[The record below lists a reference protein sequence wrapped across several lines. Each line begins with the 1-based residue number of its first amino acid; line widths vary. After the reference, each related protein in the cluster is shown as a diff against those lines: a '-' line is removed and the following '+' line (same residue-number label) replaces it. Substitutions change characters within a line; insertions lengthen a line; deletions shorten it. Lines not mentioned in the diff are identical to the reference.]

1 MLLNTDTLLSFRDAI
16 TRYLDFLIGV
26 RRASPHTVNA
36 YRTDLR
42 QYEAWMRE
50 HEMVQTVNG
59 SDATMLSRYA
69 LHLKSSGYST
79 ATQARKIAALKALYK
94 FCRAMD
100 YSDLDQSDHLGRPR
114 VLNALPEILSQDSI
128 ETLMAATES
137 TDQPYRSRDKAML
150 ETIYATGLRVSEL
163 LGLNIGDIDFD
174 AQLLRCYGKGSKE
187 RIVPLHDQAVAQL
200 DNYILTA
207 RTALTRSD
215 TPKAVFLNRF
225 GKRLSRQ
232 GFWQIVKAY
241 AKKANLVHDISPH
254 TLRHSFATH
263 MIEGGAPISYVQQ
276 MLGHSNVST
285 TEVYNHVANDYL
297 REEFETAHPR
307 GSLRDGR

>member
-1 MLLNTDTLLSFRDAI
+1 MNLDLDTSLSFRDAI
-16 TRYLDFLIGV
+16 TVYLDFLVGV

-50 HEMVQTVNG
+50 HERVQTLHE
-59 SDATMLSRYA
+59 SDANMLSRYA
-69 LHLKSSGYST
+69 LDLKSTGYST

-94 FCRAMD
+94 FCRAME

-114 VLNALPEILSQDSI
+114 DLNALPKILSHASI
-128 ETLMAATES
+128 ETLMAATEA
-137 TDQPYRSRDKAML
+137 TDEPYQARDKAML
-150 ETIYATGLRVSEL
+150 ETLYATGLRVSEL

-187 RIVPLHDQAVAQL
+187 RIVPLHDHAVVQL
-200 DNYILTA
+200 DNYIRIA
-207 RTALTRSD
+207 RPVLARSD
-215 TPKAVFLNRF
+215 TRKAVFLNRF

-276 MLGHSNVST
+276 MLGHSSVST
-285 TEVYNHVANDYL
+285 TEVYNHVATEYL

-307 GSLRDGR
+307 ETLRNGR